1 MAYVVETA
9 TTTGSGSG
17 AVTIAIGTPAQNDLI
32 LIFCAVGGSATMSTP
47 SGYTLLYTSTNTVRQ
62 YCWYKIAGASE
73 SAPTSTPGFSSN
85 GAIVTVIVRDVD
97 TTTPITNS
105 SGVGYNSSTFTNVKE
120 VAAPQITTGAAKTQ
134 NLVIHAGSILNDS
147 IVSDFSK
154 TTALAVSTGGG
165 TLFVAKE
172 WVEDASTASTAFTWL
187 TNQSTSRT
195 GNLGVVSINNKSG
208 GLRDISCLMTNTRLV
223 KPYPYGTGETLSAP
237 NVILTGATPLASLGV
252 YGTAAA
258 TGGNGALAGSYLTSL
273 NINTGTNI
281 GASDLWVG
289 FSFPTTATLNMTGK
303 IVGFAWN
310 PTQPWSAA
318 TTNTNGVAIV
328 FSDNVGAW
336 VAYQVRTLS
345 TAYLNTDHIKYI
357 SPGVTTPLGSSGTI
371 DWTSITNITWL
382 YARKASQTN
391 TPIVTMH
398 SAYLFDGVS
407 TLVGGSATKPITAS
421 QIYKSVTQYIEGTGT
436 VGLASFGAF
445 QGSGQV
451 LGYAPLQLG
460 NGSVP
465 TYVKLATNSYET
477 PPSSTRLSDY
487 YVTNASYGITLYGSS
502 TCTFDLRSALIASTS
517 LQQFTIH
524 ASSSLSASM
533 LTTGA
538 SFIGRTFSDLA
549 GYTWTSVSWSAGDTV
564 TIGGG
569 GDLVNCTVNQ
579 TVSTN
584 AALAITANG
593 STLDG
598 CTIDGTGADYA
609 LELADG
615 VTAITI
621 TDCTLTAGSTDK
633 VHVLDANG
641 AHTVTITI
649 SGTTSL
655 AAGDVTSA
663 GATVVISAPLLYQTV
678 TVSGATA
685 GSRIQIYDTT
695 SSTELYN
702 GTPAFPYT
710 WTDSAAAAADRAI
723 RLRVSYVSG
732 ATAKDFIEANIGTCG
747 QTSGT
752 AAVSYLVNQVA
763 DVTYNSNA
771 IDGPAIYATSGITF
785 TDAATDRVN
794 CNIGGG
800 SVTYKTIYACFVYW
814 NFTATGIANDFTYIS
829 APDTAN
835 YILSGMKIRNTS
847 ATDLSVT
854 GGYGRDA
861 TSGASVDI
869 IDTAGSTGN
878 IFLAP
883 DHVVAYATGSGVTAQ
898 DITDI
903 AAATAA
909 AVPSASTIAT
919 TTVGT
924 AIDGTTTLAESIRLH
939 NSVLAGKVSGAGTG
953 TETFR
958 DLADTKD
965 RVVATVD
972 TDGNRTAIT
981 RDAT

>member
-9 TTTGSGSG
+9 TTTGSGTG

-32 LIFCAVGGSATMSTP
+32 LIFCGVGGSATMGTP

-62 YCWYKIAGASE
+62 YCWYKVAGSSE
-73 SAPTSTPGFSSN
+73 SAQTSTPSFSSN
-85 GAIVTVIVRDVD
+85 SVFVTVIVRDVD
-97 TTTPITNS
+97 TTTPITNT
-105 SGVGYNSSTFTNVKE
+105 SGVGYNTSTFTNVKE

-195 GNLGVVSINNKSG
+195 GNLGVVSINNKTG

-258 TGGNGALAGSYLTSL
+258 TSGNGALAGSYLTSL
-273 NINTGTNI
+273 NISTGTNI

-318 TTNTNGVAIV
+318 TTNANGVAIV
-328 FSDNVGAW
+328 FSDNTGAW

-391 TPIVTMH
+391 TPVVTLH

-407 TLVGGSATKPITAS
+407 TMVGGSATKPITAS
-421 QIYKSVTQYIEGTGT
+421 QIYKNVTQYIDGTGT

-477 PPSSTRLSDY
+477 PPSSRRLSDY

-549 GYTWTSVSWSAGDTV
+549 GYTWTSVSWSAGDIV

-569 GDLVNCTVNQ
+569 GDLTNCTVNQ

-598 CTIDGTGADYA
+598 CTIDGTGATYA
-609 LELADG
+609 IELGAS
-615 VTAITI
+615 VSAITL
-621 TDCTLTAGSTDK
+621 TDCTLTAGSTNK

-649 SGTTSL
+649 SGTTTL
-655 AAGDVTSA
+655 AAGDVTTA
-663 GATVVISAPLLYQTV
+663 GATVDIAAPQLYQSA
-678 TVSGATA
+678 TVSGFTSGA
-685 GSRIQIYDTT
+685 RIQIYDTT
-695 SSTELYN
+695 SSTELFN
-702 GTPAFPYT
+702 GTASAGDTVVSGTTAT
-710 WTDSAAAAADRAI
+710 WTDPTPASADRAI
-723 RLRVSYVSG
+723 RVRVSYVNG
-732 ATAKDFIEANIGTCG
+732 ATAKNFIETSGLTCG

-752 AAVSYLVNQVA
+752 ESVTYPVTPTA
-763 DVTYNSNA
+763 DTTYNSNA
-771 IDGPAIYATSGITF
+771 VDGSAVTGITF
-785 TDAATDRVN
+785 VDSGSSDRVD
-794 CNIGGG
+794 CSIAADT
-800 SVTYKTIYACFVYW
+800 VPLKDIYAAFVYW
-814 NFTATGIANDFTYIS
+814 NFTATGIANDFTYID

-847 ATDLSVT
+847 ADPLKIT
-854 GGYGRDA
+854 GGYFYDSTG
-861 TSGASVDI
+861 SVENCV
-869 IDTAGSTGN
+869 DTAGSTGN
-878 IFLAP
+878 IFPMPA
-883 DHVVAYATGSGVTAQ
+883 HVVPYQT
-898 DITDI
+898 
-903 AAATAA
+903 
-909 AVPSASTIAT
+909 
-919 TTVGT
+919 
-924 AIDGTTTLAESIRLH
+924 
-939 NSVLAGKVSGAGTG
+939 TG
-953 TETFR
+953 TY
-958 DLADTKD
+958 
-965 RVVATVD
+965 
-972 TDGNRTAIT
+972 AIT
-981 RDAT
+981 GDLQDALDAIADVPTDVWANSKALTVPKFLGLK